1 MDSNSDSTQ
10 CDRRQFSMD
19 FMFLHILRGTV
30 FLTDSL
36 CKDICIANGLKKY
49 NAFKVKVKHFTI

>member
-49 NAFKVKVKHFTI
+49 NASL